1 VEDLD
6 KVKYGKDHYWIVH
19 WKRKV
24 NPCKVWLKVTGQLM
38 AEIIS
43 MKGLKQDCKSRI
55 ISK

>member
-6 KVKYGKDHYWIVH
+6 KVKYGKDHHWIVQ

-24 NPCKVWLKVTGQLM
+24 NACKVWLKVTGQLT
-38 AEIIS
+38 EEIS
-43 MKGLKQDCKSRI
+43 MKGLKQHCKSRI